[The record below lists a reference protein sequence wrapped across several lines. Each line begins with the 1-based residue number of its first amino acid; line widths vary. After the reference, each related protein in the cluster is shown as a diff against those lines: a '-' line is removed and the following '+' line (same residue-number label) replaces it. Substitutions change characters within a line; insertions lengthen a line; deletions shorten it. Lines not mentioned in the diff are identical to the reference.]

1 MSKNYFQ
8 RYIWLIELI
17 DRRKYVSF
25 NEISTA
31 WMRSRLNPSGERLS
45 ERTFFN
51 HKTAIAEDFGIEI
64 KNDRTLGY
72 YIDMSSIGDESVG
85 KWMLQ
90 ALCMNNVLRENA
102 DMKKFI
108 LFEKTHSD
116 DNFLIEILTAIR
128 NNHKISLVYQTF
140 SETEATSRIISP
152 YCIKYFKKRW
162 YMLGLAENDGLKV
175 YALERFQDMEELD
188 ETFTLP
194 DGFDAET
201 YFSNFYGIWVFESE
215 PPVEIRLKATD
226 YWAKYLHNLP
236 LHHSQRE
243 EPLGDGYTLF
253 TYCMVPTP
261 DFESELLSLREVEVI
276 EPKSFR
282 DHIAGVISK
291 MNDIYKRKGGNRCNK
306 SK

>member
-17 DRRKYVSF
+17 YRRKYVSF
-25 NEISTA
+25 NEINNA
-31 WMRSRLNPSGERLS
+31 WMHSRLNPNGERLY

-51 HKTAIAEDFGIEI
+51 HKAAIADEFGIDI

-72 YIDMSSIGDESVG
+72 YIERNSFGDDSIG

-102 DMKKFI
+102 DMKKYI
-108 LFEKTHSD
+108 LLEKTHSD
-116 DNFLIEILTAIR
+116 DAFLVEILTAIR
-128 NNHKISLVYQTF
+128 NCHKISIVYQTF
-140 SETEATSRIISP
+140 SETEATSRIVSP

-162 YMLGLAENDGLKV
+162 YLLGLAENDSLKV
-175 YALERFQDMEELD
+175 YALERFHDMEELD
-188 ETFTLP
+188 ENYTIP
-194 DGFDAET
+194 AEFDAEA
-201 YFSNFYGIWVFESE
+201 YFGNFYGIWVAPSE
-215 PPVEIRLKATD
+215 PPVEIRLKVPE
-226 YWAKYLHNLP
+226 YWAKYLHSLP

-253 TYCMVPTP
+253 SYFMVPTP
-261 DFESELLSLREVEVI
+261 DFENELLSFRHVEVI

-291 MNDIYKRKGGNRCNK
+291 MNDVYKRKSRTCSNTGK
-306 SK
+306 

>member
-1 MSKNYFQ
+1 MSKIFFQ

-17 DRRKYVSF
+17 DRRKYVTF
-25 NEISTA
+25 KEICDA
-31 WMRSRLNPSGERLS
+31 WMRSRLNPTGERLS

-51 HKTAIAEDFGIEI
+51 HKTAIAEDFSIEI

-72 YIDMSSIGDESVG
+72 YIDKNSIGDDSVG

-128 NNHKISLVYQTF
+128 NSHKISLVYQTF
-140 SETEATSRIISP
+140 SEPEATSRIISP

-162 YMLGLAENDGLKV
+162 YLLGLAENDGLKV
-175 YALERFQDMEELD
+175 YALERFKDIEELD
-188 ETFTLP
+188 EPFAVP
-194 DGFDAET
+194 EGFDAEA
-201 YFSNFYGIWVFESE
+201 YFSNFFGIWVFESM
-215 PPVEIRLKATD
+215 PPVEIRLKAPD
-226 YWAKYLHNLP
+226 FWAKYLHNLP
-236 LHHSQRE
+236 LHHSQKE

-253 TYCMVPTP
+253 TYKMVPTP
-261 DFESELLSLREVEVI
+261 DFESELLSLREVEVL
-276 EPKSFR
+276 EPKAFR

-291 MNDIYKRKGGNRCNK
+291 MNDMYKNDGVAHNNKGK
-306 SK
+306 